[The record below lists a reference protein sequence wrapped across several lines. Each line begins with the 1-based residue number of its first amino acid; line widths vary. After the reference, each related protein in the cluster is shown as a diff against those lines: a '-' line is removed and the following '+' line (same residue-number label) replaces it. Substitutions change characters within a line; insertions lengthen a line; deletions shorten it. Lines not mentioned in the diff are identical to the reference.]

1 MRLWGMKKL
10 SAALILLVAC
20 AGPAVAAKPPKP
32 GNNNQN
38 LTIKASAASVTFGR
52 TVTISGA
59 TKNIP
64 AGTTLEVQQNPYPYA
79 GFKPSGKTG
88 VVDPAGN
95 YSIPGVVPQVH
106 TQYKVVAKT
115 SPPVESGTVFVRVA
129 LRVSFKVGDSTPKK
143 GAMDRFFGTVASAHD
158 GKPVLIQKKT
168 ATGYKTVTRTTLL
181 DNGTATSKYSKK
193 LRIRRN
199 GTYRVIAES
208 LDPAIDNGTSRT
220 RTLRVH

>member
-1 MRLWGMKKL
+1 VTL
-10 SAALILLVAC
+10 S
-20 AGPAVAAKPPKP
+20 G
-32 GNNNQN
+32 
-38 LTIKASAASVTFGR
+38 SS
-52 TVTISGA
+52 
-59 TKNIP
+59 KNIP

-79 GFKPSGKTG
+79 GFKPTGKTG

-95 YSIPGVVPQVH
+95 WSVAGVLPQVH

-129 LRVSFKVGDSTPKK
+129 MRVSFRVGDSTPKK
-143 GAMDRFFGTVASAHD
+143 GTRVRFFGTAAPAHD

-208 LDPAIDNGTSRT
+208 LDPAIDNGTSRS